1 MEEVG
6 ICRLT
11 KSIYILSSG
20 ELITFVLVTV
30 ASWDGVY
37 AEVCSIRF
45 SGKIGSILRKM
56 ERKNFTF
63 FMHSDILK
71 PIETAILKNTHLFA
85 L

>member
-45 SGKIGSILRKM
+45 SGESRKYF
-56 ERKNFTF
+56 EKNGEKKFHIF
-63 FMHSDILK
+63 HAF
-71 PIETAILKNTHLFA
+71 
-85 L
+85 